1 MDPVI
6 LNILDSFNC
15 VRLEEIDREK
25 LMDRID
31 TKYLLPANR
40 VPDLLNLMKGRY
52 RALEISTQRISSYS
66 TIYFDTHDFTFFN
79 QHVTERTGRFKVR
92 FRTYNSTGNTFLEI
106 KKKTRKGR
114 TVKWR
119 IENSPAGNSFN
130 ETAREF
136 IQTRAAFDPGSLN
149 PVLENHFTRMTFTG
163 FDTPERITLDL
174 DLSFR
179 SPEGK
184 SAELPMVAIL
194 ELKSQGVVARSPF
207 SGLIK
212 QFSVYPTPFSKYCTG
227 CAILYDLPLKSILKP
242 IILLLNRIEN
252 EYNKSLSA

>member
-1 MDPVI
+1 MNTAI
-6 LNILDSFNC
+6 LNILNSFNS
-15 VRLEEIDREK
+15 VRLEEMDKVK

-31 TKYLLPANR
+31 TKYLIPANR
-40 VPDLLNLMKGRY
+40 VPDLLKLMQGRY
-52 RALEISTQRISSYS
+52 RVLEISNQRISTYS
-66 TIYFDTHDFTFFN
+66 TIYFDTNDFTFFN

-92 FRTYNSTGNTFLEI
+92 FRTYNSTGRTFLEI
-106 KKKTRKGR
+106 KKKTKKGR

-119 IENSPAGNSFN
+119 IENPPADISFN
-130 ETAREF
+130 ETVKEF
-136 IQTRAAFDPGSLN
+136 IQTRAAIDPGSLK
-149 PVLENHFTRMTFTG
+149 PVLENHFKRMTFTG
-163 FDTPERITLDL
+163 FNTPERITLDL

-184 SAELPMVAIL
+184 SSELPMVAIL
-194 ELKSQGVVARSPF
+194 ELKSQGVAAHSPF
-207 SGLIK
+207 SELIR

>member
-1 MDPVI
+1 MNSAI
-6 LNILDSFNC
+6 LNILNSFNS
-15 VRLEEIDREK
+15 VRLEEMDKVK

-31 TKYLLPANR
+31 TKYLLPASR
-40 VPDLLNLMKGRY
+40 VPDLLKLMQGRY
-52 RALEISTQRISSYS
+52 RVLEISNQRISSYS

-106 KKKTRKGR
+106 KKKTKKGR

-119 IENSPAGNSFN
+119 IENSLAGNLFN
-130 ETAREF
+130 ETAKEF
-136 IQTRAAFDPGSLN
+136 IQTRAAIDPGSLK
-149 PVLENHFTRMTFTG
+149 PVLENNFKRITFTG

-174 DLSFR
+174 DLAFR

-184 SAELPMVAIL
+184 SAEMPIVAIL
-194 ELKSQGVVARSPF
+194 ELKSQGVAAHSPF
-207 SGLIK
+207 SRLIK
-212 QFSVYPTPFSKYCTG
+212 QFSIYPTPFSKYCIG

-242 IILLLNRIEN
+242 KILLLNRIEN